1 MRLSFLKASICITLF
16 IAVSLLASCNRSF
29 LPSMGEMFRNPFE
42 SVDDAALTQSIVIA
56 NTEKHRIVPSTTRLG
71 KKELT
76 LEECRRLALA
86 NSLELQQ
93 GQLEELTQKAI
104 EYSNRTKMLP
114 KFLYNGE
121 LNIRD
126 DFSYGYSQFYPDGT
140 GFQGDIPSKTNPAP
154 KSAAADQRGDLSKWS
169 AGRDLRVTRNIVE
182 MRWGPTDAALAYYMT
197 KSSRN
202 DAKSKHYLRERTAQ
216 KLIGVVDSSFYRMLS
231 LQKAVPMAQKLVSI
245 RKEAA
250 SRMQTLFSQK
260 LVSIEDLQKTDQKL
274 LKAERQL
281 LNLLN
286 ETEQQRN
293 MLASAMYISPDAST
307 DGGFCLK
314 GEIKL
319 PCIDHV
325 GHLEMIAIQNRPEAY
340 KAGLDHMNSQ
350 HDLKRTMVK
359 YFPKATL
366 FLRYTRDE
374 DTHILFNEWKEIG
387 VQIYFDLLDFV
398 VNYWENQASK
408 LINRKAYLEMGAV
421 ALAITSQVRTSAMKY
436 MNSLDQLKTADQ
448 SLGMSEKVLSI
459 QRERAAHDSVQ
470 KLQILESEGDLLNE
484 EIEKTRT
491 QGEAMGLYAELES
504 SMGTNFREPMP
515 R

>member
-1 MRLSFLKASICITLF
+1 MRSSVKAALCVTL
-16 IAVSLLASCNRSF
+16 IGVVSLLASCNRSF

-42 SVDDAALTQSIVIA
+42 SVDDVALTQSIVMA
-56 NTEKHRIVPSTTRLG
+56 NTEKHRLVPSTARVG

-76 LEECRRLALA
+76 LEECRRLALV

-93 GQLEELTQKAI
+93 GQLEILTQKAI

-121 LNIRD
+121 YSKRD
-126 DFSYGYSQFYPDGT
+126 AFSYGYSQFYPDYNGYT
-140 GFQGDIPSKTNPAP
+140 GAVPSTNHPAIPDNKLPGN
-154 KSAAADQRGDLSKWS
+154 DLSRWS
-169 AGRDLRVTRNIVE
+169 AGRDLEINRSIVE
-182 MRWGPTDAALAYYMT
+182 MRWGPTDTALAYYMT
-197 KSSRN
+197 KTSRN
-202 DAKSKHYLRERTAQ
+202 DAKNKHYLRERTAQ
-216 KLIGVVDSSFYRMLS
+216 KLFGVVDSSFYRMLS

-250 SRMQTLFSQK
+250 SRNQKLFDQK
-260 LVSIEDLQKTDQKL
+260 LVSIEDYQKADQKL
-274 LKAERQL
+274 LKAERML

-293 MLASAMYISPDAST
+293 TLASALYISPDAST

-314 GEIKL
+314 GEIKP

-340 KAGLDHMNSQ
+340 KAGLDHINSEN
-350 HDLKRTMVK
+350 DLKRTMVK
-359 YFPKATL
+359 YMPKATL
-366 FLRYTRDE
+366 FLRYTRDN
-374 DTHILFNEWKEIG
+374 DSHLLYNDWKEIG
-387 VQIYFDLLDFV
+387 VQIYFDLMDFV

-408 LINRKAYLEMGAV
+408 LVNRKAYLEMGAV
-421 ALAITSQVRTSAMKY
+421 ALAITSQVRASAMKY

-448 SLGMSEKVLSI
+448 SLGMSEKVLRI
-459 QRERAAHDSVQ
+459 QRERAAHDSLQ
-470 KLQILESEGDLLNE
+470 KLAILESEGDLLNE
-484 EIEKTRT
+484 EIEKIRT

-504 SMGTNFREPMP
+504 AMGTNFREPMP

>member
-1 MRLSFLKASICITLF
+1 MRSSVKAALCVTL
-16 IAVSLLASCNRSF
+16 IGVVSLLASCNRSF

-42 SVDDAALTQSIVIA
+42 SVDDVALTQSIVMA
-56 NTEKHRIVPSTTRLG
+56 NTEKHRLVPSTARVG

-76 LEECRRLALA
+76 LEECRRLALV

-93 GQLEELTQKAI
+93 GELEILTQKAI

-126 DFSYGYSQFYPDGT
+126 DFSYGYSQFYPNYYT
-140 GFQGDIPSKTNPAP
+140 GDQGGSPSKTNPAP
-154 KSAAADQRGDLSKWS
+154 RGTDAIGELSKWS

-197 KSSRN
+197 KTSRN
-202 DAKSKHYLRERTAQ
+202 DAKNKHYLRERTAQ
-216 KLIGVVDSSFYRMLS
+216 KLFGVVDSSFYRMLS

-250 SRMQTLFSQK
+250 SRMQKLFSQK
-260 LVSIEDLQKTDQKL
+260 LVSIEDYQKADQKL
-274 LKAERQL
+274 LKADRML

-293 MLASAMYISPDAST
+293 MLASALYISPDAST

-314 GEIKL
+314 GEIKP

-340 KAGLDHMNSQ
+340 KAGLDHINS
-350 HDLKRTMVK
+350 HNDLKRTMVK

-374 DTHILFNEWKEIG
+374 DTHLLFNDWKEIG
-387 VQIYFDLLDFV
+387 VQIYFDLMDFV

-408 LINRKAYLEMGAV
+408 LVNRKAYLEMGAV
-421 ALAITSQVRTSAMKY
+421 ALAITSQVRASAMKY

-448 SLGMSEKVLSI
+448 SLGMSEKVLRI
-459 QRERAAHDSVQ
+459 QRERAAHDSLQ
-470 KLQILESEGDLLNE
+470 KLAILESEGDLLNE
-484 EIEKTRT
+484 QIEKTRT
-491 QGEAMGLYAELES
+491 LGEAMGLYAELES
-504 SMGTNFREPMP
+504 AMGTNFREPMP

>member
-1 MRLSFLKASICITLF
+1 
-16 IAVSLLASCNRSF
+16 
-29 LPSMGEMFRNPFE
+29 MGEMFRNPFE
-42 SVDDAALTQSIVIA
+42 SVDDVALTQSIVMA
-56 NTEKHRIVPSTTRLG
+56 NTEKHRLVPSTSRVG

-76 LEECRRLALA
+76 LEECRRLALV

-93 GQLEELTQKAI
+93 GQLEILTQKAI

-121 LNIRD
+121 FSQRD
-126 DFSYGYSQFYPDGT
+126 ALSYGFSQLYPEWNGKLNKFPNRNSPASNQGQTLGENQLGT
-140 GFQGDIPSKTNPAP
+140 
-154 KSAAADQRGDLSKWS
+154 WS
-169 AGRDLRVTRNIVE
+169 AGRDLDISRSIVE

-197 KSSRN
+197 KTSRN
-202 DAKSKHYLRERTAQ
+202 DAKNKHYLRERTAQ
-216 KLIGVVDSSFYRMLS
+216 KLFGVVDSSFYRMLS
-231 LQKAVPMAQKLVSI
+231 LQKAVPMAQKLASI

-250 SRMQTLFSQK
+250 SRNQKLFSQK
-260 LVSIEDLQKTDQKL
+260 LVSIEDLQKSDQKL
-274 LKAERQL
+274 LKAERLL

-293 MLASAMYISPDAST
+293 MLASALYISPDAST

-314 GEIKL
+314 GEIKP

-340 KAGLDHMNSQ
+340 KAGLDHINS
-350 HDLKRTMVK
+350 HNDLKRTMVK

-366 FLRYTRDE
+366 FLRYTRDN
-374 DTHILFNEWKEIG
+374 DTHMLFNDWKEIG
-387 VQIYFDLLDFV
+387 VQVYFDLADFV

-408 LINRKAYLEMGAV
+408 LVNRKAYLEMGAV
-421 ALAITSQVRTSAMKY
+421 ALAITSQVRASAMKY
-436 MNSLDQLKTADQ
+436 LNAMDQLKTADQ
-448 SLGMSEKVLSI
+448 SLGMSEKVLRI
-459 QRERAAHDSVQ
+459 QRERAAHDSLQ
-470 KLQILESEGDLLNE
+470 KLAILESEGDLLNE
-484 EIEKTRT
+484 EIEKIRT

-504 SMGTNFREPMP
+504 AMGTNFREPMP

>member
-1 MRLSFLKASICITLF
+1 
-16 IAVSLLASCNRSF
+16 V
-29 LPSMGEMFRNPFE
+29 
-42 SVDDAALTQSIVIA
+42 
-56 NTEKHRIVPSTTRLG
+56 G

-76 LEECRRLALA
+76 LEECRRLALV

-93 GQLEELTQKAI
+93 GELEILTQKAI

-121 LNIRD
+121 FSERD
-126 DFSYGYSQFYPDGT
+126 ALSYGYSQFYPDWKGFT
-140 GFQGDIPSKTNPAP
+140 GKVPSRSEPASAEEGKTGDT
-154 KSAAADQRGDLSKWS
+154 RGDLSKWS
-169 AGRDLRVTRNIVE
+169 AGRDLTIKRSIVE

-197 KSSRN
+197 KTSRN
-202 DAKSKHYLRERTAQ
+202 DAKNKHYLRERTAQ
-216 KLIGVVDSSFYRMLS
+216 KLFGVVDSAFYRMLS

-250 SRMQTLFSQK
+250 SRNQKLFGQK
-260 LVSIEDLQKTDQKL
+260 LVSIEDLQKSDQKL
-274 LKAERQL
+274 LKAERLL

-293 MLASAMYISPDAST
+293 MLASALYISPDAST

-314 GEIKL
+314 GEIKP

-340 KAGLDHMNSQ
+340 KAGLDHINSQ
-350 HDLKRTMVK
+350 NDLKRTMVK

-366 FLRYTRDE
+366 FLRYTRDQ
-374 DTHILFNEWKEIG
+374 DIHLLFNDWKEIG
-387 VQIYFDLLDFV
+387 VQVYFDLADFV

-408 LINRKAYLEMGAV
+408 LVNRKAYLEMGAV
-421 ALAITSQVRTSAMKY
+421 ALAITSQVRASAMKY
-436 MNSLDQLKTADQ
+436 LNSLDQLKTADQ
-448 SLGMSEKVLSI
+448 SLGMSEKVLRI
-459 QRERAAHDSVQ
+459 QRERAALDSVQ
-470 KLQILESEGDLLNE
+470 KLAILESEGDLLNE
-484 EIEKTRT
+484 EIEKIRT

-504 SMGTNFREPMP
+504 AMGTNFREPMP